1 MDCAMDTQQCL
12 EILQLECATSPE
24 ELKKAYEDLVQIWQ
38 PDRFEHD
45 PSLKK
50 IAEEKIRK
58 IKLAYHHCL
67 AYFDPDQNQC
77 LKPSTSTFWD
87 NLSIPGKN
95 ETFGAH
101 HRNQSSI
108 SPTSI
113 DDTRRQQSSEFA
125 DFRITKKSQRSH
137 VRRYVWRGIICI
149 LLMVS
154 GLSIFFFFEKDNLAS
169 KFKIQPS
176 EAIKKMANKL
186 EKNEPIQKNIPPVQQ
201 EMKDQIR
208 VLKPVRTQEYYEIYL
223 TDGSS
228 FMTRSCWEE
237 GNMIKF
243 KIYKGSM
250 GVEKH
255 KVTKIVKR
263 RYPKRK

>member
-1 MDCAMDTQQCL
+1 MDTQRCL
-12 EILQLECATSPE
+12 EILQLECVTSPE

-50 IAEEKIRK
+50 IAEEKLQK

-67 AYFDPDQNQC
+67 AYFDPDQC
-77 LKPSTSTFWD
+77 LKQSKSASWD

-101 HRNQSSI
+101 HRNQSGRSD
-108 SPTSI
+108 TSI
-113 DDTRRQQSSEFA
+113 DDTRSQQSSEFA
-125 DFRITKKSQRSH
+125 SLNITKKPQRAH
-137 VRRYVWRGIICI
+137 IRRYVWRSIIC
-149 LLMVS
+149 
-154 GLSIFFFFEKDNLAS
+154 
-169 KFKIQPS
+169 
-176 EAIKKMANKL
+176 EAMKKMATKL
-186 EKNEPIQKNIPPVQQ
+186 EKNEAIQKNIPPVQQ
-201 EMKDQIR
+201 EMNEQIK
-208 VLKPVRTQEYYEIYL
+208 VLKPVRTQQYYEIYL

-228 FMTRSCWEE
+228 FMTKSCWEE

-250 GVEKH
+250 GIEKH

>member
-1 MDCAMDTQQCL
+1 MDTQRCL
-12 EILQLECATSPE
+12 EILQLECVTSPE

-50 IAEEKIRK
+50 IAEEKLQK

-67 AYFDPDQNQC
+67 AYFDPDQC
-77 LKPSTSTFWD
+77 LKQSKSASWD

-101 HRNQSSI
+101 HRNQSGRSD
-108 SPTSI
+108 TSI
-113 DDTRRQQSSEFA
+113 DDTRSQQSSEFA
-125 DFRITKKSQRSH
+125 SLNITKKPQRAH
-137 VRRYVWRGIICI
+137 IRRYVWRSIICV

-154 GLSIFFFFEKDNLAS
+154 GLSIFFLFENDNLAS
-169 KFKIQPS
+169 KLKRQPS
-176 EAIKKMANKL
+176 EAMKKMATKL
-186 EKNEPIQKNIPPVQQ
+186 EKNEAIQKNIPPVQQ
-201 EMKDQIR
+201 EMNEQIK
-208 VLKPVRTQEYYEIYL
+208 VLKPVRTQQYYEIYL

-228 FMTRSCWEE
+228 FMTKSCWEE

-250 GVEKH
+250 GIEKH